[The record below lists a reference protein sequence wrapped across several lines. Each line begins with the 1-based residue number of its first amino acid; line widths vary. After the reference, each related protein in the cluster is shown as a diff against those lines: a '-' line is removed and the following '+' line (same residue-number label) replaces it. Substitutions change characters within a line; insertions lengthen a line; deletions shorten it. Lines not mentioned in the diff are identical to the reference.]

1 MLAKKEI
8 SQQWTKAKPY
18 EYKKIYLL
26 YGQLAVKQVDK
37 NI

>member
-8 SQQWTKAKPY
+8 SQQRTKAKPY
-18 EYKKIYLL
+18 EYKKICLPYV
-26 YGQLAVKQVDK
+26 QLAVRQADK